1 MSGACKNLDFWLYWS
16 DLGPGLNQEHTNH
29 AEAELAQI
37 QKVNLK
43 GEIVKI
49 AIIPTN
55 LGYGQPYMAGG
66 TNGWVL
72 RWGSACATA
81 TVQPLLQW
89 VGKKPVCLLVR
100 TSIRS
105 IPPSG
110 DLTKLLI
117 TLCCSCPESNSTCS
131 PPHFSYQLN
140 RKHLLIVK
148 LCFRYVTPFVT
159 LCSAWE
165 VGTKRSGSEH
175 LCSIISDHMYA
186 SSITLL
192 VRSVTSA

>member
-1 MSGACKNLDFWLYWS
+1 MSGACKNLDFWLHWS

-29 AEAELAQI
+29 AEAELAHI

-72 RWGSACATA
+72 RWGSACPTA

-117 TLCCSCPESNSTCS
+117 TLQLPRVKLYMFTSPLFLPVESSLKTFANCE
-131 PPHFSYQLN
+131 
-140 RKHLLIVK
+140 
-148 LCFRYVTPFVT
+148 LCFRYVTLFVT
-159 LCSAWE
+159 LCSGRLRQKDPE
-165 VGTKRSGSEH
+165 V
-175 LCSIISDHMYA
+175 SIFV
-186 SSITLL
+186 L
-192 VRSVTSA
+192 